1 MSQTKKDRRKSSPGH
16 AAVYG
21 EVEGIRE
28 ADNAVDEERNV
39 PDKLVIK
46 KIFINTAIRFLR
58 SFAVLSKYTHRYGY
72 G

>member
-1 MSQTKKDRRKSSPGH
+1 MSQTKKYRRKSSPGH
-16 AAVYG
+16 AAVDG
-21 EVEGIRE
+21 EVEGVRE

-58 SFAVLSKYTHRYGY
+58 
-72 G
+72 

>member
-16 AAVYG
+16 AAVDG
-21 EVEGIRE
+21 EVEGVRE

-58 SFAVLSKYTHRYGY
+58 
-72 G
+72 

>member
-46 KIFINTAIRFLR
+46 KIFINTAIRFFTLICCT
-58 SFAVLSKYTHRYGY
+58 FKVHP
-72 G
+72 

>member
-58 SFAVLSKYTHRYGY
+58 
-72 G
+72 

>member
-1 MSQTKKDRRKSSPGH
+1 MSQTKMDRRKRSPGH

-28 ADNAVDEERNV
+28 ADNAVDEERYV

-46 KIFINTAIRFLR
+46 KIFINTAKRFLR
-58 SFAVLSKYTHRYGY
+58 TFAVLSKCIHKYG
-72 G
+72 

>member
-1 MSQTKKDRRKSSPGH
+1 MSQTKKDRRKRSPGH

-28 ADNAVDEERNV
+28 ADNAVDEERYV

-46 KIFINTAIRFLR
+46 KIFINTANRFLR
-58 SFAVLSKYTHRYGY
+58 TFAVLSKCIHKYG
-72 G
+72 